1 MINTLLERL
10 WSSETK
16 TPRASHFKVSAAIA
30 AAVLAAAVVVLAT
43 ATRPAEAA
51 FPGASGAIAFTSGAT
66 VSSLDVWRMAPD
78 GFGATKLTESTAID
92 ANPSWQ
98 PMP

>member
-1 MINTLLERL
+1 M
-10 WSSETK
+10 WSSEK
-16 TPRASHFKVSAAIA
+16 SMGARHFRASAAIG
-30 AAVLAAAVVVLAT
+30 AAVLAATVIVLVTAAT
-43 ATRPAEAA
+43 KPAEAA

>member
-1 MINTLLERL
+1 MEQRD
-10 WSSETK
+10 ED
-16 TPRASHFKVSAAIA
+16 AEGEFKVSAAMA
-30 AAVLAAAVVVLAT
+30 AAILAAAVVVLAT
-43 ATRPAEAA
+43 ATKPAEAA
-51 FPGASGAIAFTSGAT
+51 FPGASGAIAFTSGTT
-66 VSSLDVWRMAPD
+66 VTSLDVWRMAPD